1 MPLEIHPETHAVAR
15 GLPAIRALLL
25 RRLFHVLHWR
35 RAHPA
40 FEVGPVL
47 LLETVDTDPS
57 SRRARIHAAVE
68 RLIALAHLLPLVP
81 TIAFDDLRHQLF
93 GGDLLEVLFAVAREV
108 AISRRERN
116 PLRHILIGGPILSQP
131 PVQLFLGHAGIDRP
145 HPDAA
150 LQLRAH
156 RPDFYRRRRTNER
169 WSPRIAFDQK
179 HAPALPPRPLV
190 HLDGGEAG
198 IHCELHDGQLQT
210 RFSCEGFVQQAGKFL
225 PHCRARG
232 VAFEHPI
239 IDGPRFLSTAPGG
252 NLDLDAVL
260 LDVRARREEQTA
272 AWDQSDL
279 IVLTPVVELLPL
291 RGFAE
296 ERPGLAQ
303 HCVDEDLKQRW
314 VFLRLLEL
322 LGGVAPREPTDRT
335 VQAGDVEARRLAIAF
350 RTGAPLAAR
359 QHGVLLV
366 VANLLAAVLANV
378 NRTLRIALWPPQLR
392 ELQGLE
398 LTARRTWH
406 PVLPLVA
413 LLIRRLDPAH
423 AGDLRCRYQKHFAA
437 RECACARHRQRDR
450 VALALHITW
459 VSVHLV
465 EEQISR
471 RHRPQADRAVRAGH
485 HQHAP
490 RHILRQTRVA
500 RIARPRIA
508 DDLPQDLRLLDQR
521 IDALRRVALRHLD
534 GGLHRHHRPRRLVDD
549 VSHPVVAALRAADLR
564 ALHEHRTL
572 DGRHGR
578 KAIHDLA
585 QIGRALRAPATVLSG
600 RSLREPAVAVGPLRN
615 GEQRVRSRASRG
627 SGTVDLFSR

>member
-1 MPLEIHPETHAVAR
+1 MPLEIHPEAHAVAR
-15 GLPAIRALLL
+15 GLSAIRALLL
-25 RRLFHVLHWR
+25 LRLLHVLHWR

-40 FEVGPVL
+40 FEVAPVL
-47 LLETVDTDPS
+47 LLETVDAAPS
-57 SRRARIHAAVE
+57 SRRASIHAAIE

-81 TIAFDDLRHQLF
+81 AIAFDDLGHQLL

-131 PVQLFLGHAGIDRP
+131 PVQLFLGHAAIDRP

-169 WSPRIAFDQK
+169 WSPRIAFDHK

-232 VAFEHPI
+232 VAFEYPI
-239 IDGPRFLSTAPGG
+239 IDRPRLLPTAPRR

-260 LDVRARREEQTA
+260 LDISASRQEQPARRHGADLVRLA
-272 AWDQSDL
+272 AV
-279 IVLTPVVELLPL
+279 IKLLPL

-296 ERPGLAQ
+296 ERPSLAQ
-303 HCVDEDLKQRW
+303 HGVHEDLKQRRIL
-314 VFLRLLEL
+314 LRLLEL

-335 VQAGDVEARRLAIAF
+335 VQAGDMEARSPTISF
-350 RTGAPLAAR
+350 RAGAPLAAR
-359 QHGVLLV
+359 QHRLLLM
-366 VANLLAAVLANV
+366 VANRLAAVFADV
-378 NRTLRIALWPPQLR
+378 NRTLRVALWPPQLR
-392 ELQGLE
+392 EFQYLE
-398 LTARRTWH
+398 LAARRTRH

-437 RECACARHRQRDR
+437 RECARARHRQRDR

-471 RHRPQADRAVRAGH
+471 RHRPKADRAVRAGH
-485 HQHAP
+485 HQDAP
-490 RHILRQTRVA
+490 RKILRQHGVA
-500 RIARPRIA
+500 GIARSRIA
-508 DDLPQDLRLLDQR
+508 DELPQDFRLLDQR
-521 IDALRRVALRHLD
+521 IYALLRVALGHLD
-534 GGLHRHHRPRRLVDD
+534 GGLHSHHRPRRLVDD

-572 DGRHGR
+572 DERHGR

-585 QIGRALRAPATVLSG
+585 QIGRSLRAPAPVLCG
-600 RSLREPAVAVGPLRN
+600 RALREPAIAVGPLRN
-615 GEQRVRSRASRG
+615 RKQRVRPRASRRG
-627 SGTVDLFSR
+627 CTVDLFSR

>member
-35 RAHPA
+35 RTHPA

-47 LLETVDTDPS
+47 LLETVDADPS

-93 GGDLLEVLFAVAREV
+93 GGDLLEVLFAVPREV
-108 AISRRERN
+108 AISRRKRN

-131 PVQLFLGHAGIDRP
+131 PIQFFLGHAGCDRP
-145 HPDAA
+145 HPAAA

-169 WSPRIAFDQK
+169 WSPRIAFDHQ

-190 HLDGGEAG
+190 HLDSGEAG
-198 IHCELHDGQLQT
+198 IHRELHDGQLQT
-210 RFSCEGFVQQAGKFL
+210 RFSCEGFVQQAGEFL

-232 VAFEHPI
+232 IAFEHPI

-279 IVLTPVVELLPL
+279 IVLAPVIKLLPL
-291 RGFAE
+291 RRFAE
-296 ERPGLAQ
+296 QRPSLAQ
-303 HCVDEDLKQRW
+303 HGVDEDLKQRR

-335 VQAGDVEARRLAIAF
+335 IQAGNMEARRPTIAF
-350 RTGAPLAAR
+350 RAGAPLAAR
-359 QHGVLLV
+359 QHRLLLV
-366 VANLLAAVLANV
+366 VTNLLAAVLADV
-378 NRTLRIALWPPQLR
+378 NRALRIALWPPQLR
-392 ELQGLE
+392 ELEDLE
-398 LTARRTWH
+398 LAARRTRH

-413 LLIRRLDPAH
+413 LLIRRLDPGH
-423 AGDLRCRYQKHFAA
+423 AGDLRRRNQKHLAA
-437 RECACARHRQRDR
+437 RERPRARHRQRDR
-450 VALALHITW
+450 VALAFPITW
-459 VSVHLV
+459 GSGHPVQ
-465 EEQISR
+465 EQVPDR
-471 RHRPQADRAVRAGH
+471 KRPQADRAVRPGH
-485 HQHAP
+485 HQHPAP
-490 RHILRQTRVA
+490 EK
-500 RIARPRIA
+500 P
-508 DDLPQDLRLLDQR
+508 LPD
-521 IDALRRVALRHLD
+521 
-534 GGLHRHHRPRRLVDD
+534 
-549 VSHPVVAALRAADLR
+549 
-564 ALHEHRTL
+564 
-572 DGRHGR
+572 
-578 KAIHDLA
+578 
-585 QIGRALRAPATVLSG
+585 
-600 RSLREPAVAVGPLRN
+600 
-615 GEQRVRSRASRG
+615 
-627 SGTVDLFSR
+627 